1 MDCPQCSALVEKGA
15 QFCPKCYA
23 RIDPPSLWQRF
34 LSLFQREGPRK
45 SVITIKKRIDIK
57 TTDKEGQHHEY
68 HSLDEVPPELRAD
81 LEKLQSEAE
90 KEALTGASP
99 TSRFVTKK
107 TISIF
112 RVKDA
117 SGKEHIYHSLDELPP
132 DIRAAFEK
140 AQGKVVE

>member
-1 MDCPQCSALVEKGA
+1 MNCPQCSNPVEKGA

-23 RIDPPSLWQRF
+23 RIEPPSLWQRF
-34 LSLFQREGPRK
+34 RSPFQSEGPRK

-68 HSLDEVPPELRAD
+68 HSLEEVPPELRAE

-90 KEALTGASP
+90 KGALTSALP
-99 TSRFVTKK
+99 TSKFVTKK

-117 SGKEHIYHSLDELPP
+117 S
-132 DIRAAFEK
+132 
-140 AQGKVVE
+140 

>member
-34 LSLFQREGPRK
+34 LSLFQREEPRK